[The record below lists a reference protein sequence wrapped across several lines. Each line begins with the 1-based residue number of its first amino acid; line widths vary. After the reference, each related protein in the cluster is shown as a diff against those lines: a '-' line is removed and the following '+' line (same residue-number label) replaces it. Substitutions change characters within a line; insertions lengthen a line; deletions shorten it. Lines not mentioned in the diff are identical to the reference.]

1 MTRKE
6 LDEHYKLLDFLHQA
20 QEMQRHIQKK
30 AEKEKGNARLF
41 PALQDSL
48 ADIEKSIAHY
58 EKQIAESAPCVV
70 AFIDSVDVQQEKQIL
85 RYRYVYG
92 MAWCEVSD
100 VVHKSE
106 SACRMVCNRYLK
118 KRGIV

>member
-70 AFIDSVDVQQEKQIL
+70 AFIDSVDVQQAKQLL
-85 RYRYVYG
+85 RYHYVYG